1 MNHSKLLIIATKKLK
16 LFIIFNSLW
25 RFPEWYRE
33 KHYFEI
39 GLAMLFWKPCSVY
52 LFGSIKV
59 LRVTDCW
66 LVVLVL
72 LILVW
77 NEKETKYYSNGQTNK
92 WTNKERK
99 QRLSLGLRMLK
110 FFHPVCFCQSGQTL
124 QRRIRNPVKV
134 AEFRFWKKLILQ
146 NVWQGSEYASAL
158 SVAIQSFSK
167 KSSFWKSKNFFKKLF

>member
-1 MNHSKLLIIATKKLK
+1 MNHSKLWIIATKKLK

-39 GLAMLFWKPCSVY
+39 GFSYAFLKILLSVHVWKY
-52 LFGSIKV
+52 KSIT
-59 LRVTDCW
+59 VTDCW

-72 LILVW
+72 LILIW
-77 NEKETKYYSNGQTNK
+77 NEKQTRYYSNGQTNK

-124 QRRIRNPVKV
+124 QRCIRNPVKV
-134 AEFRFWKKLILQ
+134 AEFHFFKKLILQ

-167 KSSFWKSKNFFKKLF
+167 KLSFWKSKNLFRKLF